1 MKKRKERIGK
11 LRKSFLSSIRMVGVE
26 RAVIVTEAYQK
37 YKTEP
42 QVVKRALVLDEILQ
56 KMSILIRD
64 DELIVGNQS
73 KNRREVPLFPE
84 NAVDWI
90 KNDMETFPTREG
102 DNFQITEEQKET
114 LRKIFP
120 YWKGRTMRAKIKA
133 ALPNDLKEI
142 LEYGVFTNENFTMSG
157 PGHMIPDFKY
167 VMQKGLINIKKEC
180 ENYMEELELDDN
192 DYEDKY
198 HLYRACSVV
207 CDALIK
213 WSARYAKEAKKM
225 AEKEDNE
232 ERKKELKKI
241 ATICSYVPAKPA
253 RNFWEAL
260 QCIYF
265 LQLAT
270 QIETNGLAISLGRL
284 DQILYP
290 YYKKDIEERRMNRDN
305 ILEVI
310 QCFFLKISEIDKIY
324 SNAATKF
331 LQGPGHGQTITLGGC
346 TRDNRDAINELSYLF
361 LEADRDI
368 RLVQPDLA
376 VRVTRTTPDDFL
388 REVCINIR
396 DGLTKPKLFN
406 DELIIQ
412 SNLDLGMSLED
423 ARDWGALGCSEP
435 IVCGNQNS
443 WGDSGHICLAKCLE
457 LALNDGKCMLSG
469 KQIGLHTGNSNE
481 FKTFEEVL
489 TAFKKQVKYFT
500 KYLALYDNIIDH
512 VQMQLAPLA
521 VYSILTR
528 DCLKTGIEFN
538 KGGAKYN
545 TTSPLGVGPIT
556 TGDSLAAIK
565 ELVFKEKL
573 ITMKELNEVLINN
586 FEGKEDIRQMLLNRA
601 PKFGNDEDVADD
613 LCNEV
618 LKTYCHELSKYKNAR
633 GGPFIAGLYYLTAN
647 IPFGLSTAATPDG
660 RKAKEAL
667 NDGGISPSRGRDKKG
682 ATAIAKSVGKLD
694 LVRVHHGAILNQ
706 RFHPSLLEGENKL
719 KLFMQYIRSFMD
731 LGGWH
736 IQFNVLTTDILRDA
750 QKNPENY
757 RDLVIRVAGYSAFFT
772 DLESALQEDI
782 IERIEKVAY

>member
-11 LRKSFLSSIRMVGVE
+11 LRKSFLNSVRMVDVE

-37 YKTEP
+37 HEADP

-56 KMSILIRD
+56 RMSIQIKD
-64 DELIVGNQS
+64 NELIVGNQS
-73 KNRREVPLFPE
+73 KNRRGVPLFPE
-84 NAVDWI
+84 YAIDWI
-90 KNDMETFPTREG
+90 KNDMDTFPTREG
-102 DNFQITEEQKET
+102 DQFQITEEQKET

-120 YWKGRTMRAKIKA
+120 YWEGRTLRAKIKA

-142 LEYGVFTNENFTMSG
+142 LGYGVFTNENFTMSG

-180 ENYMEELELDDN
+180 ENYMEELELDDK
-192 DYEDKY
+192 DYDDKY
-198 HLYRACSVV
+198 NLYKACSIV

-213 WSARYAKEAKKM
+213 WSARYAQEARRF

-232 ERKKELKKI
+232 ERKKKLKKI
-241 ATICSYVPAKPA
+241 AAICSRVPAKPA

-265 LQLAT
+265 LQVAI
-270 QIETNGLAISLGRL
+270 QIESNGLAIALGRL

-290 YYKKDIEERRMNRDN
+290 YYKKDIEEKRMNRDN
-305 ILEVI
+305 ILELI

-388 REVCINIR
+388 RKVCINIR
-396 DGLTKPKLFN
+396 DGLAKPKLFN

-435 IVCGNQNS
+435 VVCGNQNS

-469 KQIGLHTGNSNE
+469 KQIGLHTGNPNE

-512 VQMQLAPLA
+512 VQMEFAPLA

-601 PKFGNDEDVADD
+601 PKFGNDKDVADD

-618 LKTYCHELSKYKNAR
+618 LKIYCDELSKYKNAR
-633 GGPFIAGLYYLTAN
+633 DGAFIPGLYYLTAN
-647 IPFGLSTAATPDG
+647 IPFGLITAATPDG
-660 RKAKEAL
+660 RKAKAAL
-667 NDGGISPSRGRDKKG
+667 NDGGISPSQGRDKKG
-682 ATAIAKSVGKLD
+682 ATAVAKSVGKLD
-694 LVRVHHGAILNQ
+694 LVRVYHGAILNQ
-706 RFHPSLLEGENKL
+706 RFQPSLLEGENKL

-736 IQFNVLTTDILRDA
+736 IQFNVIATDILRDA

-757 RDLVIRVAGYSAFFT
+757 RNLVIRVAGYCAFFT
-772 DLESALQEDI
+772 DLESAIQEDI
-782 IERIEKVAY
+782 IKRAEKVAY

>member
-1 MKKRKERIGK
+1 MKKRKERINK
-11 LRKSFLSSIRMVGVE
+11 LKKAFLSSTRMVDVE
-26 RAVIVTEAYQK
+26 RAVIITKAYPKYEA
-37 YKTEP
+37 EP
-42 QVVKRALVLDEILQ
+42 QVVKGAFVLDEILQ
-56 KMSILIRD
+56 KMSIIIRD
-64 DELIVGNQS
+64 DELIVGNQTKS
-73 KNRREVPLFPE
+73 RRGVPLFLE
-84 NAVDWI
+84 YAVDWI
-90 KNDMETFPTREG
+90 ENDMETFSTRKG
-102 DNFQITEEQKET
+102 DQFQITEERKET

-120 YWKGRTMRAKIKA
+120 YWKGRTTRAKIKA
-133 ALPNDLKEI
+133 ALPNDLKKI
-142 LEYGVFTNENFTMSG
+142 LEHGVITNENYTMSG

-180 ENYMEELELDDN
+180 ENYMEELELDDK
-192 DYEDKY
+192 DYKDKY
-198 HLYRACSVV
+198 HLYKACSIV

-213 WSARYAKEAKKM
+213 WSARYAQEAKRL

-232 ERKKELKKI
+232 ERKKELEKI
-241 ATICSYVPAKPA
+241 ATICSHVPAKPA
-253 RNFWEAL
+253 QNFWEAL

-265 LQLAT
+265 LQVAI
-270 QIETNGLAISLGRL
+270 QIEANGLAIALGRL

-305 ILEVI
+305 ILELI

-324 SNAATKF
+324 SNAATRF
-331 LQGPGHGQTITLGGC
+331 LQGPAHGQTITLGGC
-346 TRDNRDAINELSYLF
+346 NRDNRAAVNELSYLF

-376 VRVTRTTPDDFL
+376 VRVTPTTPDSFL
-388 REVCINIR
+388 REACINIR

-412 SNLDLGMSLED
+412 SNLDMGMSLED

-435 IVCGNQNS
+435 VVCGNQNS
-443 WGDSGHICLAKCLE
+443 WGNSGHICLAKCLE
-457 LALNDGKCMLSG
+457 LALNDGKSMLTG

-481 FKTFEEVL
+481 FKTFKEVL

-500 KYLALYDNIIDH
+500 KYLVLYDNIIDH
-512 VQMQLAPLA
+512 VQMQLVPLV

-538 KGGAKYN
+538 KGGARYN

-565 ELVFKEKL
+565 KLVFKEKL
-573 ITMKELNEVLINN
+573 ISMKKLNEVLINN

-633 GGPFIAGLYYLTAN
+633 GGAFIPGLYYLTAN

-660 RKAKEAL
+660 RRAREAL
-667 NDGGISPSRGRDKKG
+667 NDGGISPSQGRDKKG
-682 ATAIAKSVGKLD
+682 ATAVAKSVGKLD
-694 LVRVHHGAILNQ
+694 LVRVYHGAILNQ

-719 KLFMQYIRSFMD
+719 KLFTQYIRSFMD

-736 IQFNVLTTDILRDA
+736 IQFNVVTTDILRDA

-757 RDLVIRVAGYSAFFT
+757 RDLVIRVAGYSAYFT
-772 DLESALQEDI
+772 DLESELQEDI
-782 IERIEKVAY
+782 IKRTERVSY